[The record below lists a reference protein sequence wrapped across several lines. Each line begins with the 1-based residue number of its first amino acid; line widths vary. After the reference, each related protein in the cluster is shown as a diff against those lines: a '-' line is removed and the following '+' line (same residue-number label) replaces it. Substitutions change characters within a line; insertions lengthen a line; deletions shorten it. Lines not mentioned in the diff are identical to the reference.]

1 MSTARGLLMRL
12 LKRGR
17 LHPAVHEEH
26 PSAEPPT
33 EQRLEAARQ
42 RLKQTIPPS
51 EAPRPGEGPS
61 PAFEDPPPKS
71 E

>member
-1 MSTARGLLMRL
+1 MRL

-17 LHPAVHEEH
+17 LHPAVHEEN

-42 RLKQTIPPS
+42 RLKQTITPPD
-51 EAPRPGEGPS
+51 APSPGEGSS